1 MRRGDAF
8 DAFYRRYRP
17 RILHQTYVFSGDTE
31 TAQRA
36 TKEAFVDAAHHWRKL
51 QADPDAEAWLRV
63 RAFRAA
69 GLARNRGRRPWY
81 VRAFEIAEDHRPLLL
96 ALQGLSPTERTL
108 LILRYV
114 VGSNVAAAAREA
126 GVSDE
131 QASDLI
137 RRSIRTLSTKVPV
150 EEANLA
156 ARLDGLRDDLESVA
170 NDRTTS
176 LRRDGRRRRR
186 SHLVLAGLA
195 GVAALV
201 AAGALTAV
209 APGHRNATVPP
220 GSEGPADV
228 PVTVPA
234 IRVSQMLPLQ
244 SVADADRAGG
254 WKVEST
260 SWDKNALTTYDAC
273 LPFVTSDAH
282 AEHFWIRKFS
292 AGSGNHGDA
301 FQTLQVSLTRST
313 ARAAYQR
320 VVTAYGQCSAAGRQ
334 LVEYDKVTRSGDQAA
349 LMRFNETDGSD
360 VRVQTIAVAR
370 TGKVLTSFA
379 VTQPES
385 SSVSMPA
392 VAALA
397 QDAVDQVCGPA
408 GGRCGSSTPRMSAAI
423 PPEAASDRSF
433 LSVIDLP
440 TPRGIT
446 GRWLA
451 TAPAKAG
458 SNPAATQCDKA
469 SFDPTTKPMT
479 RTYVVDGDASVP
491 ATFGVTET
499 TAHFAAASAAASFV
513 DHVRGVVRGCHGRQL
528 SLAVSKTKS
537 LHADPDGVDGY
548 IWSINAQLSEK
559 QAQKYLTALIRV
571 DDRVA
576 QVTFTPTDKYNLAF
590 DQFEGVVTR
599 AGQRLAG

>member
-1 MRRGDAF
+1 MRRGDVF

-36 TKEAFVDAAHHWRKL
+36 TKEAFVHAAHHWRRL

-63 RAFRAA
+63 HAFRAA

-81 VRAFEIAEDHRPLLL
+81 VRAFEIAADHRPLLL

-108 LILRYV
+108 IILRYV
-114 VGSNVAAAAREA
+114 VGSNVNAAAREA
-126 GVSDE
+126 GVSEE
-131 QASDLI
+131 QARDLI
-137 RRSIRTLSTKVPV
+137 QRSIRTLSTKVPV
-150 EEANLA
+150 EEANLP

-170 NDRTTS
+170 DDRTTS

-186 SHLVLAGLA
+186 SQLVLAGLA

-209 APGHRNATVPP
+209 APGHHAATVPP
-220 GSEGPADV
+220 GNEGPNDV
-228 PVTVPA
+228 PVMVPS
-234 IRVSQMLPLQ
+234 IRVSQLLPLRT
-244 SVADADRAGG
+244 VVDTDRTRD
-254 WKVEST
+254 WQVEST
-260 SWDKNALTTYDAC
+260 SWDKDAVTTYDAC

-282 AEHFWIRKFS
+282 AEHFWIRKYS
-292 AGSGNHGDA
+292 AGSGKTSDA
-301 FQTLQVSLTRST
+301 YQTLQVSLTSSA
-313 ARAAYQR
+313 ARVAYQR
-320 VVTAYGQCSAAGRQ
+320 VITAYGQCSAAGRQ
-334 LVEYDKVTRSGDQAA
+334 LVEYDKVTRSGDEAA
-349 LMRFNETDGSD
+349 LVRFNETVGSD

-370 TGKVLTSFA
+370 TGKVVTSFA
-379 VTQPES
+379 VTQPEP

-397 QDAVDQVCGPA
+397 QDAVNQVCGPA
-408 GGRCGSSTPRMSAAI
+408 GGRCGSSTPRMSVAI

-451 TAPAKAG
+451 TSPARAG

-469 SFDPTTKPMT
+469 SFDATTHPMT
-479 RTYVVDGDASVP
+479 RTYVVDGDAKVP

-499 TAHFAAASAAASFV
+499 TAHFADASAAASFV
-513 DHVRGVVRGCHGRQL
+513 NHVRTVVRGCHDRQL
-528 SLAVSKTKS
+528 SLAVSKTQA
-537 LHADPDGVDGY
+537 LHTHPDGVEGY

-559 QAQKYLTALIRV
+559 QAQKYLTALIRIG
-571 DDRVA
+571 DRVA
-576 QVTFTPTDKYNLAF
+576 QVTFTPTDKYGLDF
-590 DQFEGVVTR
+590 DQFVAVVKR
-599 AGQRLAG
+599 AGQRLAS